1 MTVYLDVLFLLNV
14 SMDYLILYA
23 VSGILHTG
31 KRLWFCALLGGIY
44 GIFAAEFPWF
54 GNVGLQ
60 LLFSGVMIFLAYRPV
75 NFFQFLRFF
84 LIFQSVSFV
93 LGGILY
99 KIISVSK
106 QGRWINGVM
115 YFDFSLLQFLVFTL
129 LCWVFLTIGVKIC
142 HRAVR
147 TERKTIKICGC
158 GKEVSLSALSDTG
171 CTLTEP
177 MTGWAVIVAEYEKI
191 SEILSPGLQKAVI
204 SGQTEEISERI
215 YWVPFQTVGE
225 GDGFMIAFCPER
237 ISVLQGKNECVL
249 QHVLIGIVRRK
260 LTEDQSYSALLNPA
274 MII

>member
-31 KRLWFCALLGGIY
+31 KRLWLCALLGGIY
-44 GIFAAEFPWF
+44 GILAAEFSWC
-54 GNVGLQ
+54 GNIGLQ
-60 LLFSGVMIFLAYRPV
+60 LLFSCVMILLAYRPV

-84 LIFQSVSFV
+84 LVFQSVSFV

-99 KIISVSK
+99 KMILVSK
-106 QGRWINGVM
+106 QGRWINGVV
-115 YFDFSLLQFLVFTL
+115 YFDFSLLQFSVFTL
-129 LCWVFLTIGVKIC
+129 LCWLFLTLGAMIC
-142 HRAVR
+142 HRVAR
-147 TERKTIKICGC
+147 TELKTIKISGC
-158 GKEVSLSALSDTG
+158 GKEVCLSALSDTG

-177 MTGWAVIVAEYEKI
+177 ITGWPVVAAEYEKI
-191 SEILSPGLQKAVI
+191 AEILSPGLREAVI
-204 SGQTEEISERI
+204 SGKTEEISERI

-225 GDGFMIAFCPER
+225 SDGLMIAFCPER

-274 MII
+274 MTI